1 MKFRLNYLFTL
12 AAILFLCSCDSSNQK
27 AGTEEKFFDSCS
39 VAVKDENTK
48 LAEQMVSP
56 GYTGELNNYWGDDTT
71 KLDFKHVFDMGKI
84 VKSIFYYE
92 NGHVQEEYAY
102 KCGSLHG
109 LRKRYYKDGTLFQKI
124 PYRYGRMEG
133 VGEEFSEK
141 GVLRIRI
148 VFKADSILSKQ
159 EF

>member
-1 MKFRLNYLFTL
+1 MKSRFNFPFIV
-12 AAILFLCSCDSSNQK
+12 AAILFLCSCNSSSQK
-27 AGTEEKFFDSCS
+27 NTEEKSFDSCS

-48 LAEQMVSP
+48 LAEQMVIP

-71 KLDFKHVFDMGKI
+71 KLDFKHVFENGKI
-84 VKSIFYYE
+84 VRSIFYSE
-92 NGHVQEEYAY
+92 NGHIQEEYAY

-109 LRKRYYKDGTLFQKI
+109 LRKRYYPDGTLFQKI
-124 PYRYGRMEG
+124 PYRYGRLEG

-141 GVLRIRI
+141 GILKVRL
-148 VFKADSILSKQ
+148 VFKADSIISKQ

>member
-1 MKFRLNYLFTL
+1 MKSRLNFPFTV
-12 AAILFLCSCDSSNQK
+12 AAILFLCSCNSSSQK
-27 AGTEEKFFDSCS
+27 TTAEEKSFDSCTI
-39 VAVKDENTK
+39 AIKDESIK

-71 KLDFKHVFDMGKI
+71 KLDFKHVFDRGKL

-109 LRKRYYKDGTLFQKI
+109 LRKRYYKDGTLFQII

-141 GVLRIRI
+141 GVLSMRI